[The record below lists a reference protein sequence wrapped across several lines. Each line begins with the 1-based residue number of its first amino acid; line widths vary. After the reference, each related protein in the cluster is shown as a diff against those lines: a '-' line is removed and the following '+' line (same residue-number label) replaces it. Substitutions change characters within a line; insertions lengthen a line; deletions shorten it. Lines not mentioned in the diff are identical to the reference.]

1 MDTTNY
7 CPLCEHYASSAERLN
22 DENRT
27 LRQRVEE
34 LERERDAAWAVR
46 DAGWVQT
53 EDALT
58 RMRTAEARLAR
69 CVEALEPF
77 IRRHCGLCVPVDE
90 QGRMGEVT
98 TESCVCD
105 ADQKQARAALAAAK
119 GE

>member
-1 MDTTNY
+1 MD
-7 CPLCEHYASSAERLN
+7 
-22 DENRT
+22 
-27 LRQRVEE
+27 
-34 LERERDAAWAVR
+34 DAAWELA
-46 DAGWVQT
+46 DLT
-53 EDALT
+53 EIRIENLLKENARLT
-58 RMRTAEARLAR
+58 EKLAR

-119 GE
+119 GGE

>member
-1 MDTTNY
+1 MDD
-7 CPLCEHYASSAERLN
+7 EAWESADLTEIRI
-22 DENRT
+22 EN
-27 LRQRVEE
+27 LLKEN
-34 LERERDAAWAVR
+34 
-46 DAGWVQT
+46 
-53 EDALT
+53 
-58 RMRTAEARLAR
+58 ARLTEKLAQ

>member
-1 MDTTNY
+1 MDD
-7 CPLCEHYASSAERLN
+7 EAWESADLTEIRI
-22 DENRT
+22 EN
-27 LRQRVEE
+27 LLKEN
-34 LERERDAAWAVR
+34 
-46 DAGWVQT
+46 
-53 EDALT
+53 
-58 RMRTAEARLAR
+58 ARLTEKVAR

>member
-1 MDTTNY
+1 MD
-7 CPLCEHYASSAERLN
+7 
-22 DENRT
+22 DEAW
-27 LRQRVEE
+27 E
-34 LERERDAAWAVR
+34 LADL
-46 DAGWVQT
+46 T
-53 EDALT
+53 EIRIENLLK
-58 RMRTAEARLAR
+58 ENARLTEKVAR

>member
-1 MDTTNY
+1 MIALVDHRIRV
-7 CPLCEHYASSAERLN
+7 LRREHSELVERL
-22 DENRT
+22 T
-27 LRQRVEE
+27 
-34 LERERDAAWAVR
+34 RERDEARAEVEKERAYA
-46 DAGWVQT
+46 DASNQ
-53 EDALT
+53 DAIA
-58 RMRTAEARLAR
+58 AEAKLAR

-119 GE
+119 GESDGA

>member
-1 MDTTNY
+1 MDETILT
-7 CPLCEHYASSAERLN
+7 PAEKMERVVERL
-22 DENRT
+22 T
-27 LRQRVEE
+27 
-34 LERERDAAWAVR
+34 RERDEARAEVEKERAYA
-46 DAGWVQT
+46 DASNH
-53 EDALT
+53 DAIA
-58 RMRTAEARLAR
+58 AEAKLAR